1 MPVMANFSKET
12 SELTGKR
19 LMIWGGIS
27 AGLHLLLLL
36 GLMFWMG
43 RAGALFV
50 AAGEGEG
57 GGDGGGAIQV
67 GIAEASELGFARP
80 RVVSHEGKNKDETVN
95 NVRLAQER
103 QEDEEKELNLDK
115 QKLDPEA
122 RKTRLPVAA
131 KEERLYSQK
140 PREGASS
147 STTAI
152 SGTSYGSRKPGI
164 VGGIGIGSGANPF
177 GTGLP
182 GGSEYGRRVQ
192 SILSRNFTPSQI
204 NVSGVSNVIIYVK
217 IARDGRITS
226 VVNGRVP
233 RNYFKASSPHEML
246 NFAAERAIIA
256 TAAQGL
262 PPFPAGFLGG
272 VEEAVAEVWFQYP

>member
-1 MPVMANFSKET
+1 MAFTGVQKER
-12 SELTGKR
+12 ELTSKQ
-19 LMIWGGIS
+19 LLVWGGVS
-27 AGLHLLLLL
+27 ASLHLFLLL
-36 GLMFWMG
+36 GLIFWIG
-43 RAGALFV
+43 RSEALFV

-57 GGDGGGAIQV
+57 GGDGGGGAIQV

-80 RVVSHEGKNKDETVN
+80 RTVSYEGRDPQDTVN
-95 NVRLAQER
+95 NVRLAQQR
-103 QEDEEKELNLDK
+103 QEDDEKELNLDK
-115 QKLDPEA
+115 LDSEAQK
-122 RKTRLPVAA
+122 THLPVVP
-131 KEERLYSQK
+131 KEERLYSQR
-140 PREGASS
+140 PREGVSS
-147 STTAI
+147 STTAMT
-152 SGTSYGSRKPGI
+152 GTSYGSRKPSI
-164 VGGIGIGSGANPF
+164 VGGVGIGSGSNPY

-182 GGSEYGRRVQ
+182 GGSEYGRRIQ

-204 NVSGVSNVIIYVK
+204 SISGVSNVIIYVK

-233 RNYFKASSPHEML
+233 RNYFKTSSPHEML

-262 PPFPAGFLGG
+262 PPFPAGFLSG

>member
-1 MPVMANFSKET
+1 MAVIDFRKENSEIT
-12 SELTGKR
+12 SRSL
-19 LMIWGGIS
+19 LVWGGVS
-27 AGLHLLLLL
+27 AGMHILLLL

-43 RAGALFV
+43 RAEALFV

-80 RVVSHEGKNKDETVN
+80 RTVGYEGRDPQETVN
-95 NVRLAQER
+95 NVRLAQQR

-115 QKLDPEA
+115 QRLDPEA
-122 RKTRLPVAA
+122 RKTHLPVVP

-147 STTAI
+147 STTAM

-164 VGGIGIGSGANPF
+164 VGGIGIGSGNNPY

-182 GGSEYGRRVQ
+182 GGSEYGRRIQ

-204 NVSGVSNVIIYVK
+204 TVSGVSNVVIYVK

-233 RNYFKASSPHEML
+233 RSYFKTSSPYEAL

-262 PPFPAGFLGG
+262 PPFPAGFLSG